1 MKTKKFDCIKMK
13 RLGAA
18 KVREQTAP
26 LTREQELRFWKE
38 RSQHLRQRQKVF
50 YIGDD
55 DDFDR
60 EVEATRK
67 NERLME
73 FLDERGKSESGKGI
87 SLEEVRRQ
95 LGL

>member
-1 MKTKKFDCIKMK
+1 MAQETDLI
-13 RLGAA
+13 LQSADGAQFFLA
-18 KVREQTAP
+18 RITD
-26 LTREQELRFWKE
+26 
-38 RSQHLRQRQKVF
+38 KVF

-73 FLDERGKSESGKGI
+73 FLDERKSESGKGI